1 MTRDILKTAL
11 LLTRIRV
18 EKANHSGK
26 WLKNCSFGEQIHW
39 FRVDGRPIRK
49 QKFLGLNGQSHKLAL
64 LLAKSVTLDSLLKTK
79 L

>member
-1 MTRDILKTAL
+1 M
-11 LLTRIRV
+11 

-26 WLKNCSFGEQIHW
+26 WLKKLQFRSADSLVPW

-64 LLAKSVTLDSLLKTK
+64 LLAQSVTLDSLLKTR